1 MLYSTMNLSLSTSQ
15 QTAQIVRSRPQLLS
29 TVRKT
34 TLYVHLDED
43 NRFNWMLALG
53 DLLDALPNLSE
64 LTIHNHMRP
73 PMNYENLVDSIF
85 FAAPLVTSNRGP
97 LRTFHFDYIFEDVM
111 FASPFLGEIKC
122 SDALQEHEM
131 VIRDLLIDRDF
142 ARAAEERDIEAMTG
156 ALLSAARSYEQR
168 WFARLQRKRL
178 AELAQQSAGVEE
190 NSP

>member
-1 MLYSTMNLSLSTSQ
+1 MLYSTMNLCLSTSQ
-15 QTAQIVRSRPQLLS
+15 QTAQIVRTSPQLLS
-29 TVRKT
+29 KVRKT
-34 TLYVHLDED
+34 TMYMHLDED

-85 FAAPLVTSNRGP
+85 FAAPLVTSGRAP

-142 ARAAEERDIEAMTG
+142 AKAAEERDIEAMTG
-156 ALLSAARSYEQR
+156 ALLSVARSYEQR

-178 AELAQQSAGVEE
+178 AELAQQSAGGEG
-190 NSP
+190 SSA